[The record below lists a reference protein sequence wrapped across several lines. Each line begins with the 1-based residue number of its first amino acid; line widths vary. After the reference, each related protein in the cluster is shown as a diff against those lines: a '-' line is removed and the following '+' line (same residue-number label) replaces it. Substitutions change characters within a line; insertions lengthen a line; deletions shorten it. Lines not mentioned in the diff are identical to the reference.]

1 MFNKFLDYFC
11 VCSGIKKN
19 ISDYNNNID
28 LNNLKNEYNLN
39 SNNNLDF
46 NKMKNKKL
54 VSFHIQGLNE
64 TKTPKSPEKKFNNT
78 NLHSTDFDSKP
89 QTLINS
95 IIPIHNITDEDD
107 LEKKEIQ
114 IIKLK
119 INEHINNRM
128 TLKSISESDDI

>member
-11 VCSGIKKN
+11 VCSGYKKN
-19 ISDYNNNID
+19 ISDFNNNID
-28 LNNLKNEYNLN
+28 LNNLENEYNLN
-39 SNNNLDF
+39 NNNDLDY

-54 VSFHIQGLNE
+54 VSIQIQGLNQ
-64 TKTPKSPEKKFNNT
+64 TKTLGKKFNNT
-78 NLHSTDFDSKP
+78 NIHSTNCDSKQ

-95 IIPIHNITDEDD
+95 IFPSHTITEEDE

-114 IIKLK
+114 IIINK

-128 TLKSISESDDI
+128 SMKSISESDDI

>member
-11 VCSGIKKN
+11 VCSGYKKN
-19 ISDYNNNID
+19 ISDFNNNID
-28 LNNLKNEYNLN
+28 LNNLENEYNLN
-39 SNNNLDF
+39 NNNDLDY

-54 VSFHIQGLNE
+54 VSFQIQGLNQ
-64 TKTPKSPEKKFNNT
+64 TKTLGKKFNNT
-78 NLHSTDFDSKP
+78 NIHSTNFDSKP

-95 IIPIHNITDEDD
+95 IFPSHTITEEDE

-114 IIKLK
+114 IIINK

-128 TLKSISESDDI
+128 SMKSISESDDI

>member
-11 VCSGIKKN
+11 VCSGYKKN
-19 ISDYNNNID
+19 ISDFNNNID
-28 LNNLKNEYNLN
+28 LNNLENEYNLN
-39 SNNNLDF
+39 NNNDLDY

-54 VSFHIQGLNE
+54 VSFQIQGLNQ
-64 TKTPKSPEKKFNNT
+64 TKTLGKKFNNT
-78 NLHSTDFDSKP
+78 NINSTNFDSKP

-95 IIPIHNITDEDD
+95 IFPIHTITDEDD
-107 LEKKEIQ
+107 LERKEMQ

-119 INEHINNRM
+119 IKEHINNRM

>member
-11 VCSGIKKN
+11 VCSGYKKN
-19 ISDYNNNID
+19 ISDFNNNID
-28 LNNLKNEYNLN
+28 LNNLENEYNLN
-39 SNNNLDF
+39 NNNDLDY

-54 VSFHIQGLNE
+54 VSFQIQGLNQ
-64 TKTPKSPEKKFNNT
+64 TKTLGKKFNNT
-78 NLHSTDFDSKP
+78 NINSTNFDSKP

-95 IIPIHNITDEDD
+95 IFPSHTITEEDE

-114 IIKLK
+114 IIKNK

-128 TLKSISESDDI
+128 SMKSISESDDI